1 MRIAAGQTHVC
12 ELQRRPPPRL
22 SIPLRHESQY
32 RSIGVLRQM
41 SQHGPSS
48 ALTPEELREQAR
60 RTRAHARHLVGDP
73 GADRLLELASE
84 LEAQANAMDE
94 PTVRVS
100 PAIEPSAASGQSTCS
115 RKAP

>member
-1 MRIAAGQTHVC
+1 MKANIG
-12 ELQRRPPPRL
+12 
-22 SIPLRHESQY
+22 
-32 RSIGVLRQM
+32 RSAFSDRCR
-41 SQHGPSS
+41 S
-48 ALTPEELREQAR
+48 
-60 RTRAHARHLVGDP
+60 VGDP

-100 PAIEPSAASGQSTCS
+100 LAIEPSAASGQSTCS